1 MVREAKNNILKFNEY
16 LSDQMITLAS
26 RGASSSDIIINLF
39 SGYKSCT
46 NKKFIE
52 CMDKCKDSYEEGEDL
67 TYRTLMSKTERKYQ
81 ARVMRN
87 QWNTLS
93 NEQEQIV
100 ALKAQL
106 TSINSFKQKKVYPT
120 KTKKLNKRSE
130 VPLHPKQKLNGAHAW
145 RNKKPLP
152 HEPNTKVVNGG
163 TWHYCSH
170 HNAWGRH
177 TTKSCLKANLER
189 NRTNNY
195 MHLPA
200 INNNLHVAMADLG
213 IDDIT
218 INSDSKTE

>member
-1 MVREAKNNILKFNEY
+1 MN
-16 LSDQMITLAS
+16 TLAS
-26 RGASSSDIIINLF
+26 RGESSNNIIINLF
-39 SGYKSCT
+39 SVYMACT

-52 CMDKCKDSYEEGEDL
+52 YMDKCKDSYEEGKDL
-67 TYRTLMSKTERKYQ
+67 THQTLMSKAERKYQ
-81 ARVMRN
+81 ARVMSN
-87 QWNTLS
+87 KWNTLS

-106 TSINSFKQKKVYPT
+106 ASINSFKQKKEYHI

-130 VPLHPKQKLNGAHAW
+130 APTHPKQKFTGAHAW

-163 TWHYCSH
+163 TWHYFSH

-177 TTKSCLKANLER
+177 TTESCLKAKLER
-189 NRTNNY
+189 NRADNY
-195 MHLPA
+195 MYPPA

-213 IDDIT
+213 INDIT
-218 INSDSKTE
+218 INSNSETE